1 MVLLLVLVT
10 FIAVTLSPGRVL
22 LERFYAEEAGTGATA
37 QPAATEKPGAD
48 KEESDMDK
56 AIKAAEEASKK
67 AGEASEL
74 MKKISKELSKELAS
88 G

>member
-10 FIAVTLSPGRVL
+10 FIAVALSPGRVL
-22 LERFYAEEAGTGATA
+22 MERFYAEEAGTSAA
-37 QPAATEKPGAD
+37 PAAAEKPGPA
-48 KEESDMDK
+48 KEESDMEK

-74 MKKISKELSKELAS
+74 IKKISKELSKQEAS

>member
-1 MVLLLVLVT
+1 MVLILVLVT
-10 FIAVTLSPGRVL
+10 FIAVALSPGRVL
-22 LERFYAEEAGTGATA
+22 MERFYAEEAGTGAAA
-37 QPAATEKPGAD
+37 QPAATEKPGD
-48 KEESDMDK
+48 SKEESDMEK

-74 MKKISKELSKELAS
+74 MKKISKELSKQEAS

>member
-10 FIAVTLSPGRVL
+10 FIAVALSPGRVL
-22 LERFYAEEAGTGATA
+22 MERFYAEEAGSGG
-37 QPAATEKPGAD
+37 PAAAEKPGDA
-48 KEESDMDK
+48 KEESDMEK

-74 MKKISKELSKELAS
+74 MKKISKELSKQEAS